1 MSTSAGT
8 TSSGEA
14 RAVLLHIAGRR
25 TLPIPPELIVD
36 GVLALPGPWD
46 WPVKLAAL
54 EAVLRRLASVST
66 EELGV
71 VAAPRGSPWGRYRIG
86 RAAVDRPLPYDIR
99 LWSVSPIG
107 GACTCADFLRGALG
121 ICKHLAAVLA
131 HLSER
136 PRVFRRVQATPPRVR
151 RGVVWDP
158 VDSAATDTHDPLLA
172 LGFAPGAAAPRKK
185 VGRLVEELFRVEP
198 SRSASP
204 PWRLRAIHATDPE
217 VRLGLIQR
225 LQGLVREKGQG
236 DDPAARAVLAEEG
249 ANADRLVRLRVAGP
263 ALVRAIGG
271 TTRRRRLY
279 AYQREGVGRFLERG
293 RLVLADDM
301 GLGKTTQ
308 AIVAASALYDA
319 NLVRR
324 GLFVVPAALKPQ
336 WAREWE
342 AISRAPLRLVEGGAE
357 ERRAVYASTRRGF
370 LVTNYEQ
377 VVKDLDAIV
386 AWSPDFAALD
396 EAQRI
401 KNWATKTAIAIKRL
415 KPEYRLVLTGTPL
428 ENRLD
433 ELASVVEWVDDRV
446 LEPKWRLVP
455 WHTAYADGQREVV
468 GARNLGSLRARLGP
482 VLVRRVR
489 SEVLTQLPAR
499 QDTVIPVELTD
510 RQRDAHDGLNQ
521 PIARLA
527 SVARRRALR
536 PPEFVQLMSLLANQR
551 MIANGLA
558 LEGFTDI
565 WPAIKGRSPTA
576 AVLESLDAPK
586 LVELREL
593 VSSLVLSQGRKV
605 VVFSQ
610 WRRMLEL
617 AAWAVADLLLGAG
630 RRALFFTGQEGARRR
645 TQNLVDFHDDPAAA
659 VLFLT
664 DAGGVGLN
672 LQKAASA
679 CINLE
684 LPWNPAVLEQ
694 RIGRIHRLGQSRPI
708 DVYNLMSQ
716 GCIEERIWSLV
727 AGKRALFDGLFE
739 GTSDEIRF
747 DSGRGIA
754 QVLER
759 LVPSAG
765 PPASSSRAVAEAA
778 DAVILADAEVE
789 PEVDEREIR
798 DGRQDGGT
806 DPLPVSAESAG
817 PTDVP
822 GLAPSPTAGAGKVE
836 TADETGTAPLEGP
849 AAGAEPA
856 IARLFGAVAVQHRA
870 DGSLVIEAPPDA
882 ARALEAL
889 FDGMARLMA
898 TARSGTGRVDGPAPV
913 TMPEQI
919 S

>member
-8 TSSGEA
+8 ASSGEA

-25 TLPIPPELIVD
+25 TLPIPADLIVD
-36 GVLALPGPWD
+36 GILALPGPWD
-46 WPVKLAAL
+46 WPVQLAAL
-54 EAVLRRLASVST
+54 EAVLRRLASVSS
-66 EELGV
+66 EELAV
-71 VAAPRGSPWGRYRIG
+71 VAAPRGSPWGRYRVG
-86 RAAVDRPLPYDIR
+86 RAAVNRPLPYDIR
-99 LWSVSPIG
+99 LWSVSPLG

-121 ICKHLAAVLA
+121 ICNHLAAVLT
-131 HLSER
+131 HLAER
-136 PRVFRRVQATPPRVR
+136 PRVFRRVRATPPRVR
-151 RGVVWDP
+151 RGVVWDS
-158 VDSAATDTHDPLLA
+158 VDLVATDAHDPLLG
-172 LGFAPGAAAPRKK
+172 LCFVPAATASRKK
-185 VGRLVEELFRVEP
+185 SGKRVETKVRRLIEELFGVESSP
-198 SRSASP
+198 SASS
-204 PWRLRAIHATDPE
+204 PWRLRAIHAADPE
-217 VRLGLIQR
+217 ARLGLIQS
-225 LQGLVREKGQG
+225 LQGVFRAMGKG
-236 DDPAARAVLAEEG
+236 DDPAARVVLAEEG
-249 ANADRLVRLRVAGP
+249 AIADRLVRLRAAGP
-263 ALVRAIGG
+263 ALGRAIGG
-271 TTRRRRLY
+271 ITRRRRLY
-279 AYQREGVGRFLERG
+279 PYQREGVERFLERG

-308 AIVAASALYDA
+308 AVVAASALYDA

-324 GLFVVPAALKPQ
+324 GLFVVPVALKPQ

-370 LVTNYEQ
+370 LLTNYEQ

-386 AWSPDFAALD
+386 TWCPDFAALD

-415 KPEYRLVLTGTPL
+415 RPEFRLVLTGTPL
-428 ENRLD
+428 ENRLE

-446 LEPKWRLVP
+446 L
-455 WHTAYADGQREVV
+455 
-468 GARNLGSLRARLGP
+468 
-482 VLVRRVR
+482 
-489 SEVLTQLPAR
+489 
-499 QDTVIPVELTD
+499 ELTD

-527 SVARRRALR
+527 SVAQRRALR

-558 LEGFTDI
+558 LEGFSDI
-565 WPAIKGRSPTA
+565 WPAIKGRSPTP

-716 GCIEERIWSLV
+716 GCIEERISSLV
-727 AGKRALFDGLFE
+727 AGKRALFDGLFA
-739 GTSDEIRF
+739 GTSDELRF

-765 PPASSSRAVAEAA
+765 PPASSAPADREAA
-778 DAVILADAEVE
+778 DPEVE
-789 PEVDEREIR
+789 PEIDEPEIR
-798 DGRQDGGT
+798 DRRQELGQQMGI
-806 DPLPVSAESAG
+806 DPLPASAESAG
-817 PTDVP
+817 PLDLA
-822 GLAPSPTAGAGKVE
+822 GLSPSPPAEAGEVG
-836 TADETGTAPLEGP
+836 TADETGTASLDGP

-856 IARLFGAVAVQHRA
+856 IARLFGALAVQHRS

-889 FDGMARLMA
+889 FEGMARLMA
-898 TARSGTGRVDGPAPV
+898 TARSGKGSPPVPTG
-913 TMPEQI
+913 
-919 S
+919 

>member
-8 TSSGEA
+8 TNSGEA

-25 TLPIPPELIVD
+25 TLPIPADLIVD

-46 WPVKLAAL
+46 WPVQLAAL
-54 EAVLRRLASVST
+54 EAVLRRLASVSS

-71 VAAPRGSPWGRYRIG
+71 VAAPRGSPWGRYRVERG
-86 RAAVDRPLPYDIR
+86 AVNRPLPYDIR
-99 LWSVSPIG
+99 LWSVSPLG

-121 ICKHLAAVLA
+121 ICKHLAAVLT
-131 HLSER
+131 HLAER
-136 PRVFRRVQATPPRVR
+136 PRVFRRVRATPPRVR

-158 VDSAATDTHDPLLA
+158 VDLVATDAHDPLLG
-172 LGFAPGAAAPRKK
+172 LGFVPAATASGKKSGMKVETK
-185 VGRLVEELFRVEP
+185 VGRLVEELFGVE
-198 SRSASP
+198 SRPSASS
-204 PWRLRAIHATDPE
+204 PWRLRAIHAADPE
-217 VRLGLIQR
+217 ARLGLIQS
-225 LQGLVREKGQG
+225 LQGLLRVMGKG
-236 DDPAARAVLAEEG
+236 DDPAARVVLAEEG
-249 ANADRLVRLRVAGP
+249 ATAERLVRLRAAAP
-263 ALVRAIGG
+263 ALGRAIGG
-271 TTRRRRLY
+271 ITRRRRLY
-279 AYQREGVGRFLERG
+279 PYQREGVGRFLERG

-308 AIVAASALYDA
+308 AVVVASALYDA

-342 AISRAPLRLVEGGAE
+342 AISRAPLRLLEGGAE

-370 LVTNYEQ
+370 LLTNYEQ

-386 AWSPDFAALD
+386 TWCPDFAALD

-415 KPEYRLVLTGTPL
+415 RPEFRLVLTGTPL
-428 ENRLD
+428 ENRLE

-455 WHTAYADGQREVV
+455 WHTAYADGHREVV

-482 VLVRRVR
+482 VLLRRVR

-527 SVARRRALR
+527 SVAQRRALR

-558 LEGFTDI
+558 LEGFSDI
-565 WPAIKGRSPTA
+565 WPGIKGRSPTP

-694 RIGRIHRLGQSRPI
+694 RVGRIHRLGQSRPI

-716 GCIEERIWSLV
+716 GCIEERVSSLV
-727 AGKRALFDGLFE
+727 AGKRALFDGLFD
-739 GTSDEIRF
+739 GTSDELRF

-765 PPASSSRAVAEAA
+765 PPASSSPAA
-778 DAVILADAEVE
+778 RELVE
-789 PEVDEREIR
+789 PDVDEPEIR
-798 DGRQDGGT
+798 DRGQECGT
-806 DPLPVSAESAG
+806 DPVPASADSAG
-817 PTDVP
+817 PTDMA
-822 GLAPSPTAGAGKVE
+822 GLPPSPPAEAGEVGTV
-836 TADETGTAPLEGP
+836 DETGTAPLDGP
-849 AAGAEPA
+849 VAGTEPA
-856 IARLFGAVAVQHRA
+856 IARLFGALAVQHRA

-882 ARALEAL
+882 ARALEVL
-889 FDGMARLMA
+889 FEGMARLMA
-898 TARSGTGRVDGPAPV
+898 TARSGTGSPPV
-913 TMPEQI
+913 RAR
-919 S
+919 